1 MPIVGCVVFVK
12 PDKGKEI
19 EDKLKNIKNVE
30 VYTGEYKK
38 EFGAYLIIIVLEGET
53 FEELEAIE
61 KQINDLEGVMYIGVG
76 EAYFLDDFEKIEKGE
91 VYPNNPFGS
100 ISKLN
105 IIEDVNEKIKKEH

>member
-76 EAYFLDDFEKIEKGE
+76 EAYFLDEFEKIQKGE
-91 VYPNNPFGS
+91 VHPGNPFGP
-100 ISKLN
+100 ISKLD
-105 IIEDVNEKIKKEH
+105 IIGDVNEKKE